1 MIPNL
6 STAKL
11 IGFGLGIIAV
21 LGFVALSLHWKAQ
34 ASDRGQQLAT
44 ICTVVRD
51 ASNNPKLKCA
61 DVPKQVALMGESLN
75 ATRSALDRQNAAV
88 AALQKASEDQ
98 QQKAA
103 QAVQEARQRAKG
115 AEDVSAD
122 LLASSRA
129 PERTAKPCEPSAALK
144 EAWK

>member
-1 MIPNL
+1 MLASL

-21 LGFVALSLHWKAQ
+21 LGFIALALHWKAQ

-88 AALQKASEDQ
+88 AALKQASEDQ

-103 QAVQEARQRAKG
+103 QAVQEARQRAK
-115 AEDVSAD
+115 AAADVSAD
-122 LLASSRA
+122 LRASSRA
-129 PERTAKPCEPSAALK
+129 PERAAKPCEPSAALK

>member
-1 MIPNL
+1 MIQQL

-11 IGFGLGIIAV
+11 IGFGLALIAV
-21 LGFVALSLHWKAQ
+21 LGFVALALHWKTQ
-34 ASDRGQQLAT
+34 AADRGQQLAT

-51 ASNNPKLKCA
+51 AANNPKLKCA
-61 DVPKQVALMGESLN
+61 DVPKQIALMGESLN
-75 ATRSALDRQNAAV
+75 ATRSALDRQNASV
-88 AALQKASEDQ
+88 TALQKASEDQ

-115 AEDVSAD
+115 AEEVAEG
-122 LLASSRA
+122 LRASSRA
-129 PERTAKPCEPSAALK
+129 PERLAKPCEPSEALK

>member
-1 MIPNL
+1 MFNL

-21 LGFVALSLHWKAQ
+21 LGFIALALHWKAQ
-34 ASDRGQQLAT
+34 AADRGQQLAT
-44 ICTVVRD
+44 ICTVARD

-61 DVPKQVALMGESLN
+61 DVPKQIALMGESLN
-75 ATRSALDRQNAAV
+75 ATRSSLERQNAAV
-88 AALQKASEDQ
+88 EALAKASEDQ

-103 QAVQEARQRAKG
+103 VAVQDARNRAKQ
-115 AEDVSAD
+115 AEAVSAG
-122 LLASSRA
+122 LRSSSRA
-129 PERTAKPCEPSAALK
+129 PERAAKPCEPSEKLK

>member
-1 MIPNL
+1 MIPQL

-21 LGFVALSLHWKAQ
+21 LGFIALSLHWKAQ
-34 ASDRGQQLAT
+34 AADRKQQLAT

-61 DVPKQVALMGESLN
+61 DMPKQIALMGESLN

-88 AALQKASEDQ
+88 AALEARTAQ
-98 QQKAA
+98 QQRETS
-103 QAVQEARQRAKG
+103 QASQDARTRAKG
-115 AEDVSAD
+115 PERVSD
-122 LLASSRA
+122 SLSASSRST
-129 PERTAKPCEPSAALK
+129 ERLAKPCEPSKALM